1 MFVVLLRLQQTSGQQ
16 GIGIKM
22 RNNQPVTQ
30 REVPMPDNVEL
41 VSSTDLKGI
50 ITEANQAFVDI
61 SGFGRSE
68 LIGSPHNLVRHPD
81 MPAAAFADLWHTL
94 KSGRAWMGI
103 VKNRCKNGDY
113 YWVDAFVT
121 PVFEH
126 GKVVGYES
134 VRRNPKREFVERAER
149 AYRDVQRGTGS
160 ARWRPSLLARLLA
173 AAVAAVLVT
182 ALAAWWF
189 SGSAAA
195 LYAALFGVALATLLL
210 PWCWRPVQAL
220 LQRDRGYLPPALMQF
235 IYSGR
240 RDELGQLQTELH
252 WHALRLL
259 TVLGRVNHESDL
271 LHRSAQAANDRVNDT
286 LRQVQQQQA
295 ETEQIATAV
304 NEMSSAIAEV
314 ARHAEDAANF
324 TGQAMAVVLR
334 NREIMLDAAEQI
346 RALATQMDNAASS
359 VNELDQ
365 HSVAIGSVIATI
377 RGIADQ
383 TNLLALNAAI
393 EAARAG
399 EQGRG
404 FSVVADEVRNLASK
418 TAQSTAEIHR
428 TIEQLQSGAKHAV
441 ELMRTSMEKADHT
454 AERTGSL
461 EQSLAEIAQTVSQIN
476 DRSGSIAA
484 AAEEQRTVTEDIDRR
499 IVRIANLA
507 NETTVSTQKL
517 ADETHEVQHMADE
530 MSELV
535 RRFRND

>member
-1 MFVVLLRLQQTSGQQ
+1 
-16 GIGIKM
+16 M
-22 RNNQPVTQ
+22 RNNQPVSQ
-30 REVPMPDNVEL
+30 REVHMQDGQEL
-41 VSSTDLKGI
+41 VSATDLKGI
-50 ITEANQAFVDI
+50 IRTANDAFVAI
-61 SGFGRSE
+61 SGFSRDE
-68 LIGSPHNLVRHPD
+68 LIGAPHNLVRHPD
-81 MPAAAFADLWHTL
+81 MPSAAFDDLWRTI
-94 KSGRAWMGI
+94 KAGRGWMGI
-103 VKNRCKNGDY
+103 VKNRCKNGDH

-126 GKVVGYES
+126 GKVIGYES
-134 VRRNPKREFVERAER
+134 VRRKPNREHVERAEH
-149 AYRDVQRGTGS
+149 AYRDLQRGTGAAS
-160 ARWRPSLLARLLA
+160 WRPGLLVQLLA
-173 AAVAAVLVT
+173 AAVVAVLVT

-189 SGSAAA
+189 SGSAAT
-195 LYAALFGVALATLLL
+195 LFAAVLGVVVAAMLL
-210 PWCWRPVQAL
+210 PWCWQPVRAL
-220 LQRDRGYLPPALMQF
+220 LQRDRGYQPPALMQF

-240 RDELGQLQTELH
+240 RDEIGQLQTELH

-259 TVLGRVNHESDL
+259 TVLGRVSHESDL
-271 LHRSAQAANDRVNDT
+271 LHRSAQLANDRVNDT
-286 LRQVQQQQA
+286 LLQVQQQQA

-324 TGQAMAVVLR
+324 TGQAMTVVLR
-334 NREIMLDAAEQI
+334 NRQVMLDAAEQI
-346 RALATQMDNAASS
+346 RALASQMDNAASS
-359 VNELDQ
+359 ISELDQ
-365 HSVAIGSVIATI
+365 HSAAIGSIIATI

-404 FSVVADEVRNLASK
+404 FSVVADEVRSLASK
-418 TAQSTAEIHR
+418 TALSTAEIQR
-428 TIEQLQSGAKHAV
+428 TIEQLQLGAKHAV

-499 IVRIANLA
+499 IVHIANLA
-507 NETTVSTQKL
+507 NETTASTEKL
-517 ADETHEVQHMADE
+517 AAETHEVQHMADE